1 MMEKVDLKRAKFS
14 GILDVLGFLAA
25 LVITAGYIVIDLVKA
40 TGLPSALTN
49 AWEKIGNGVEK
60 AFDGVFLDWLGK
72 ISDNSALLFAVI
84 FGVLAVLFL
93 FMAIASFHQGNSML
107 KRGSIVFAGLL
118 SLVLLAAC
126 ALLFAESWKAALSGS
141 LLDVKAVKW
150 YLGIPAA
157 FFLLQTVLKFSAHAR
172 AY

>member
-1 MMEKVDLKRAKFS
+1 MEKVDLKRAKFS
-14 GILDVLGFLAA
+14 GVLDVLGFLAA
-25 LVITAGYIVIDLVKA
+25 LVMTAGYIVIDLVKA
-40 TGLPSALTN
+40 TGLPAALTN

-93 FMAIASFHQGNSML
+93 FMAIASFRQGNSML
-107 KRGSIVFAGLL
+107 KRGGIVFAGLL
-118 SLVLLAAC
+118 SLVLLTAC

-141 LLDVKAVKW
+141 LLDVKTVKW